1 MLIHAALVGAGVLSA
16 LTHLKIS
23 DNSMLALS
31 EDIKGLVSLTHLDAR
46 NNKIGSISSEIRN
59 LTALTELLLDKNQLH
74 ELPPSLALCSRSTCV
89 SRTKKKYLL

>member
-1 MLIHAALVGAGVLSA
+1 MLSA

-23 DNSMLALS
+23 DNSIVALS

-74 ELPPSLALCSRSTCV
+74 ELPPALALCSRSTCV
-89 SRTKKKYLL
+89 IVGGQKYVL